1 MRVSQGVKKSIT
13 VIQLIQAQPQTHGQS
28 RPRRLLSSPTSACSC
43 QGHFT
48 LVSIFLSDL
57 FCTCACMLGRIDD
70 CCALAQFALLLAQA
84 LYGVFGAPYYRPRI
98 VVELAIFQAIVFTCL
113 FGSFYRCATC
123 AKTVLA
129 KKAKG
134 WEALKAHAHTA
145 TMLASVNR
153 LAHAPVVEVGH
164 LTVHACEPQTVG

>member
-1 MRVSQGVKKSIT
+1 MPKQTWLTLCGRRYGYYFLSSMGVRVSQGVKKSIT
-13 VIQLIQAQPQTHGQS
+13 VIQLIQAKPQTHGHS
-28 RPRRLLSSPTSACSC
+28 RPRRLLLSPTSCTILS
-43 QGHFT
+43 GHFT

-57 FCTCACMLGRIDD
+57 FRTCACMLGLTDG

-123 AKTVLA
+123 AETVLA
-129 KKAKG
+129 
-134 WEALKAHAHTA
+134 E
-145 TMLASVNR
+145 R
-153 LAHAPVVEVGH
+153 
-164 LTVHACEPQTVG
+164 